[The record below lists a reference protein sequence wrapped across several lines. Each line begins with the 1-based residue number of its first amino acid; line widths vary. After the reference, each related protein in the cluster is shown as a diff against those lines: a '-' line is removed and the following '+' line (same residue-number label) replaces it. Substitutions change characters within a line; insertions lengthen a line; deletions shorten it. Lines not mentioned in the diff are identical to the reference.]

1 MTNQSKQQQSDDA
14 THIITQT
21 LNTERLT
28 EYHNRLFTKKPHTD
42 ANFKYYEAAEIL
54 LSLFSPI
61 CLQFRDTAKSG
72 KRLMVYENGIYVDST
87 EFFEQ
92 TLLYLGEYV
101 PKKKSRECVYD
112 ILMNM
117 PGNKR
122 YQEDLPSKCTQANFK
137 NGIVDISGDKP
148 TLLLHSPRN
157 TFFTQIPNDF
167 TDEGDCALFDEYLA
181 NTLEEKYHQFIYE
194 WIGYCLFESYEL
206 QYILFLHGAPRAG
219 KTTLQRL
226 IDRIVGDENSSSL
239 SLEQMTTEP
248 HSTSVL
254 IGKLVNNAGEVNYK
268 DLKKGAGVLNQLS
281 GGDPISVNPKYKE
294 IYTFYNTARLI
305 FSMNHLPK
313 IYGDSDGFYRRVKRV
328 EYKREMK
335 HDEMAKYYDAENG
348 LFSSKCVCGIIS
360 KAVRAYHALTQKG
373 ALDFSLTSES
383 VEEVESRY
391 QVVSDHIA
399 EFVYDCV
406 TVQNRFRIE
415 QDNAQ
420 FTTNAE
426 IYDIY
431 IEWCDL
437 NRIIPK
443 KYTSVFNSR
452 TLSVVLKEMGGL
464 KATHGNVRGWDY
476 VMLSTAANKD
486 GYQETLDSSDQ

>member
-1 MTNQSKQQQSDDA
+1 MTTQPTKQQLADIE
-14 THIITQT
+14 HIKNQT
-21 LNTERLT
+21 LSTERLN
-28 EYHNRLFTKKPHTD
+28 EYSADLFTKRPHTD
-42 ANFKYYEAAEIL
+42 ANFKYYEAASM
-54 LSLFSPI
+54 LSKLFSPI
-61 CLQFRDTAKSG
+61 CLQFRDVTKEG
-72 KRLMVYENGIYVDST
+72 KRLFIYENGIYVDAT

-92 TLLYLGEYV
+92 TLLYLGENI

-112 ILMNM
+112 ILMNI
-117 PGNKR
+117 PSNKR

-137 NGIVDISGDKP
+137 NCIVDISGENP
-148 TLLLHSPRN
+148 VRLPHSPEN
-157 TFFTQIPNDF
+157 TFFTQIPNNF
-167 TDEGDCALFDEYLA
+167 NDESECDIFDEYLK
-181 NTLEEKYHQFIYE
+181 NTLEEKYHKFIYE

-219 KTTLQRL
+219 KSTLQRL

-239 SLEQMTTEP
+239 SLEQMNTEP
-248 HSTSVL
+248 HSTAAL
-254 IGKLVNNAGEVNYK
+254 IGKLVNNAGEVNYS

-281 GGDPISVNPKYKE
+281 GGDPISVNPKYKAM
-294 IYTFYNTARLI
+294 YTFINTARLI

-328 EYKREMK
+328 EYKKEMTL
-335 HDEMAKYYDAENG
+335 DEMTRYYDKKTG
-348 LFSSKCVCGIIS
+348 LFSQGCVDGIIS
-360 KAVRAYHALTQKG
+360 RAVRAYHALTQRG
-373 ALDFSLTSES
+373 ALDFSMESDS

-406 TVQNRFRIE
+406 TTQDRFHIDR
-415 QDNAQ
+415 DNAQ

-431 IEWCDL
+431 IEWCDI
-437 NRIIPK
+437 NGIIPK

-452 TLSVVLKEMGGL
+452 SLSVALKEAGGL

-476 VMLSTAANKD
+476 VMLSAAANKD
-486 GYQETLDSSDQ
+486 GHQETLDTSY